1 LRAKVTEIMKKV
13 RDIGKKVKEVTDAA
27 SKNGILNRAT
37 TEKAL
42 DRILKSLQDANQELD
57 ELLAQARK

>member
-1 LRAKVTEIMKKV
+1 MKKV